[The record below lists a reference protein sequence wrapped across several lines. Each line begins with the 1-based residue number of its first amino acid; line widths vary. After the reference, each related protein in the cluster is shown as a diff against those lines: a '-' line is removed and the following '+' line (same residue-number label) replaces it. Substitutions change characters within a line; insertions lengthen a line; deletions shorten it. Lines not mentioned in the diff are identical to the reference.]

1 MFPLAPGVSYVDLNF
16 RHTPGV
22 IATGVLIDAAG
33 VVIVDPG
40 PTSCLE
46 TLTRALAAE
55 GVAIADVRFLLL
67 THIHL
72 DHAGATGTLV
82 QQNPNIDVYV
92 HTRGAPHLTDPSKL
106 LDSAGR
112 LYGSQ
117 MGSLWGAVLPVPAE
131 RVRVLSGG
139 ERLSVGSRVFD
150 VEYTPGH
157 ASHHVS
163 YFDRADGMAWVGD
176 TAGVRLGPSQCVM
189 PPTPPPDIDLE
200 LWDESLGRIR
210 ARAPRRLFLTHF
222 GPVDAVPEH
231 LDDLAIGLREVAEM
245 VRRSL
250 EVGGGEDEQ
259 FAAFRQEVGRYIRR
273 RMSDHD
279 ATAYETAAPLLFN
292 WQGLA
297 RYWRKRSSDSS
308 FGGRDP
314 RRTAPRTGT

>member
-1 MFPLAPGVSYVDLNF
+1 MFPIAHGIAYVDLNF
-16 RHTPGV
+16 RRSPGV
-22 IATGVLIDAAG
+22 IATGVLTGSGG
-33 VVIVDPG
+33 VTIVDPG

-55 GVAIADVRFLLL
+55 GIAIADVRVLLV

-92 HTRGAPHLTDPSKL
+92 HERGAPHLTDPSKL

-112 LYGSQ
+112 LYGTQ
-117 MGSLWGAVLPVPAE
+117 MGSLWGAVLPVPGE
-131 RVRVLSGG
+131 RLKVLSGG
-139 ERLSVGSRVFD
+139 ERITVGSRTFD

-163 YFDRADGMAWVGD
+163 FFDRASGIAWVGD
-176 TAGVRLGPSQCVM
+176 TAGVCLGPSQSVM

-200 LWDESLGRIR
+200 LWDNSLSRIR
-210 ARAPRRLFLTHF
+210 VWEPSRLFLTHF
-222 GPVDAVPEH
+222 GLFDEVPKH
-231 LDDLAIGLREVAEM
+231 LDDLAVGLREVAEM

-250 EVGGGEDEQ
+250 EVGGSEEAQ
-259 FAAFRQEVGRYIRR
+259 FAAFREEIGRYIRR
-273 RMSDHD
+273 RMSEHD
-279 ATAYETAAPLLFN
+279 AIAYETAAPLRFN

-297 RYWRKRSSDSS
+297 RYWRKKER
-308 FGGRDP
+308 GN
-314 RRTAPRTGT
+314 

>member
-1 MFPLAPGVSYVDLNF
+1 MFPIAPGISYVDLNF
-16 RHTPGV
+16 RRRPGV
-22 IATGVLIDAAG
+22 IAAGVLIDAAG
-33 VVIVDPG
+33 ATIVDPG

-46 TLTRALAAE
+46 TLTRALGAE
-55 GVAIADVRFLLL
+55 GIAIADVRVLLL

-117 MGSLWGAVLPVPAE
+117 MGSLWGAVLPVPGE
-131 RVRVLSGG
+131 RIKVLSGG
-139 ERLSVGSRVFD
+139 ERITVGSRSFD

-163 YFDRADGMAWVGD
+163 FFDRAAGIAWVGD
-176 TAGVRLGPSQCVM
+176 TAGVRLGPSQSVM

-200 LWDESLGRIR
+200 LWDKSLSRIR
-210 ARAPRRLFLTHF
+210 AWQPSRLFLTHF
-222 GPVDAVPEH
+222 GSFDAVPEH
-231 LDDLAIGLREVAEM
+231 LDDLAVGLREVADM

-250 EVGGGEDEQ
+250 EGGGGEDGQ
-259 FAAFRQEVGRYIRR
+259 FAAFREEIGRYIRR
-273 RMSDHD
+273 RMSEHD
-279 ATAYETAAPLLFN
+279 AIAYETAAPLRFN

-297 RYWRKRSSDSS
+297 RYWRKRGS
-308 FGGRDP
+308 
-314 RRTAPRTGT
+314 